1 LNLKSSGNNTNAANA
16 CKLRYDLATTD
27 ISLVNDAGTAYESP
41 ITSGS
46 ATPLSNR
53 QCTVYGVGT
62 SATTFGNYV
71 VVYFNVSFAA
81 GFDGEKEMTMG
92 GMDETGTSSFSNRSV
107 GTYTVTAPPRTTAP
121 IFTLANTAVSVAPAG
136 VPASSTITVTPRGGF
151 IGSVALACT
160 VIGPAMAVY
169 PPTCAIAAPT
179 TISVNAVT
187 TATLVV
193 NTTPAS
199 TTAFNNPLQQ
209 FFVAAASVTMAALL
223 LPVLSVRWRWQTLLS
238 LLVLA
243 IIAGAAGCGAINS
256 RVIAPISPGATNPGT
271 TAGDYIVAVTGTS
284 GATTATTAV
293 SVTVK

>member
-1 LNLKSSGNNTNAANA
+1 
-16 CKLRYDLATTD
+16 
-27 ISLVNDAGTAYESP
+27 VH
-41 ITSGS
+41 
-46 ATPLSNR
+46 
-53 QCTVYGVGT
+53 GVGT

-92 GMDETGTSSFSNRSV
+92 GMDETGISSFSNRSV
-107 GTYTVTAPPRTTAP
+107 GTYTVTAPPPTTAP
-121 IFTLANTAVSVAPAG
+121 NFTLANTAVRVAPVG
-136 VPASSTITVTPRGGF
+136 VPAISTITVTPRGGF
-151 IGSVALACT
+151 IGSVALTCT

-179 TISVNAVT
+179 TMSVTAET

-199 TTAFNNPLQQ
+199 TMAFNNPLQQ

-223 LPVLSVRWRWQTLLS
+223 LPVLAVRWRWQTLLS

-256 RVIAPISPGATNPGT
+256 RVIAPISPGPTNPGT
-271 TAGDYIVAVTGTS
+271 TAGDYIVAVTGTN